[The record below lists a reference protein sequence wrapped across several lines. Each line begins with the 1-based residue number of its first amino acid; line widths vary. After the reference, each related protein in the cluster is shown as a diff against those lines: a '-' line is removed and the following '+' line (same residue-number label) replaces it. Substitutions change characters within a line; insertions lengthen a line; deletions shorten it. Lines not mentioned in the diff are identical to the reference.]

1 LIGEPDLSIITFILI
16 KGCIAGG
23 VRKSDRI
30 RKSTATRLKACS
42 EETSGLLNLAYAQQI
57 RFRNLHINM
66 AWQFT

>member
-1 LIGEPDLSIITFILI
+1 M
-16 KGCIAGG
+16 AGG

-42 EETSGLLNLAYAQQI
+42 EETSGLLNLAYARQI

-66 AWQFT
+66 AWQFTCFIT